1 MKVHQLLKL
10 TLVISVS
17 LFFMNCKPPIRTT
30 VSWVNQEKKI
40 PQPNNTIFIVVLA
53 NNLEMKSTLEN
64 DLYNAAVKLGKKAY
78 TSTNTFGALVGIEN
92 LPIKDAVI
100 KKVRE
105 LGCQTILTVA
115 LVDQKSET
123 KYHQSSEMS
132 YSPYSMYGGYYGTF
146 SSYYAYSSS
155 SFYSPGYYTTDNTYF
170 IECNLYDA
178 TTEAILMSI
187 QSKADNP
194 PSIKK
199 SSKIY
204 TENLLFEI
212 ETLKKRYKQN

>member
-1 MKVHQLLKL
+1 MKLHQVLKL
-10 TLVISVS
+10 SFAFFVS
-17 LFFMNCKPPIRTT
+17 LFFMNCAPPIRTT
-30 VSWVNQEKKI
+30 VSWLNQEKKI
-40 PQPNNTIFIVVLA
+40 PQPNKTIFIVVLT
-53 NNLEMKSTLEN
+53 NNLELKSTLEN

-78 TSTNTFGALVGIEN
+78 TSTTTFGALVGIEN
-92 LPIKDAVI
+92 LPIKDAVL

-105 LGCQTILTVA
+105 LGCETILTVA

-123 KYHQSSEMS
+123 RYHQSSEMS
-132 YSPYSMYGGYYGTF
+132 YSPYSMYGGYYGSF

-178 TTEAILMSI
+178 NSESILLSI

-194 PSIKK
+194 PGIKK

-204 TENLLFEI
+204 TENLLNEI
-212 ETLKKRYKQN
+212 ETLKKRYK

>member
-1 MKVHQLLKL
+1 MLRHLVKL
-10 TLVISVS
+10 TFAICLS
-17 LFFMNCKPPIRTT
+17 LFFMNCNPPIRTT
-30 VSWVNQEKKI
+30 VSWLNQEKKI
-40 PQPNNTIFIVVLA
+40 PQPNNKIFIVVMT

-64 DLYNAAVKLGKKAY
+64 DLYNAAVKLGKTAY
-78 TSTNTFGALVGIEN
+78 TSTTTFGALVGIEN
-92 LPIKDAVI
+92 LPIKDAVL

-105 LGCQTILTVA
+105 LGCETILTVA
-115 LVDQKSET
+115 MVDQKSET
-123 KYHQSSEMS
+123 RYHQSSEMS

-146 SSYYAYSSS
+146 SSYYAYSSTS
-155 SFYSPGYYTTDNTYF
+155 YYSPGYYTTDNTYF

-178 TTEAILMSI
+178 NSEAILLSI

-194 PSIKK
+194 PGIKK